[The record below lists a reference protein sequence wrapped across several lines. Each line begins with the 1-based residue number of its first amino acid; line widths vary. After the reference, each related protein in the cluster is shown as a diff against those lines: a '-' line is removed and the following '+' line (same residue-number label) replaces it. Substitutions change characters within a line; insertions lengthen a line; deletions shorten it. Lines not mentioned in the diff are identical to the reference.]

1 MLYLD
6 ECIKNVANGDVV
18 DSIYL
23 DFSKAFDTVPHRRML
38 GKLEAYGIRGNS
50 LSWIKGF
57 LYDRTQEV
65 VVNGT
70 KSEPASVISG
80 IPQGTVLGPLL
91 FVVHINDL
99 LYNISSAGLMFA
111 DDTKIFRLISS
122 REDALELQSDIA
134 KLEDWSNTWQLR
146 FNPDKCHVL
155 SLGKFENIKYT
166 HRYVVYNNEIEH
178 VFDEKDLGV
187 TIDSELKFDEHIA
200 KKVRVANA
208 IVGQIRRSFSYL
220 DCDTFRRIYTAFVRP
235 HLEYGQTIWSPYLL
249 RNINAV
255 GNVQVRATKL
265 VDGLGKL
272 EYSERLK
279 RLNIPTLAFRRKR
292 GDMIEVFKHFKSYDK
307 LTLASSFQPRQRV
320 SRKHKFQ
327 LHMPPARDGKH
338 GLK

>member
-1 MLYLD
+1 
-6 ECIKNVANGDVV
+6 
-18 DSIYL
+18 
-23 DFSKAFDTVPHRRML
+23 
-38 GKLEAYGIRGNS
+38 
-50 LSWIKGF
+50 
-57 LYDRTQEV
+57 
-65 VVNGT
+65 
-70 KSEPASVISG
+70 
-80 IPQGTVLGPLL
+80 
-91 FVVHINDL
+91 
-99 LYNISSAGLMFA
+99 MFA

-155 SLGKFENIKYT
+155 SLGKFKNIKYT

-178 VFDEKDLGV
+178 VFDEKELGV

-208 IVGQIRRSFSYL
+208 IVRQIRRSFSYL
-220 DCDTFRRIYTAFVRP
+220 GCDTSRRIYTAFVRP

-255 GNVQVRATKL
+255 ENVQVRATKL

-279 RLNIPTLAFRRKR
+279 RLNIPSLAFRRKR
-292 GDMIEVFKHFKSYDK
+292 GDMIEVFKHFIKSYDK
-307 LTLASSFQPRQRV
+307 STLASSFQPRQRV

-338 GLK
+338 GLKSNFFYHR

>member
-1 MLYLD
+1 MH
-6 ECIKNVANGDVV
+6 KKVANGDVV

-50 LSWIKGF
+50 LRWIKGF

-70 KSEPASVISG
+70 KSEPASVISR

-91 FVVHINDL
+91 FVVYINDL
-99 LYNISSAGLMFA
+99 LDNISSAGLMFA

-208 IVGQIRRSFSYL
+208 IVGQ
-220 DCDTFRRIYTAFVRP
+220 
-235 HLEYGQTIWSPYLL
+235 
-249 RNINAV
+249 
-255 GNVQVRATKL
+255 
-265 VDGLGKL
+265 
-272 EYSERLK
+272 
-279 RLNIPTLAFRRKR
+279 
-292 GDMIEVFKHFKSYDK
+292 
-307 LTLASSFQPRQRV
+307 
-320 SRKHKFQ
+320 
-327 LHMPPARDGKH
+327 
-338 GLK
+338 